1 MQDLTI
7 KLIQPSIKWH
17 DAATNR
23 KLLAEKLAQN
33 DQQVDL
39 IVLPE
44 MFTTGFTMET
54 TTQCEPEGGPTY
66 DWMIQMAEQSNSVI
80 TGSIIVE
87 SNGNMF
93 NRMLWAGPDGTV
105 SFYDKRHLFR
115 MAEENQSFS
124 QGNKIKT
131 FELKGWRIRPAIC
144 YDLRFPV
151 WCRNTVAGGG
161 LDYDIL
167 LLVANWPAARIQAW
181 DALLKARAIENQSYC
196 IGVNRVGMDGEGV
209 AYNGHSGC
217 YNYLGSQV
225 SYLAENES
233 VELCTLSKQELM
245 DYRGKFPAF
254 KDADKFVIES

>member
-1 MQDLTI
+1 M
-7 KLIQPSIKWH
+7 
-17 DAATNR
+17 
-23 KLLAEKLAQN
+23 
-33 DQQVDL
+33 
-39 IVLPE
+39 
-44 MFTTGFTMET
+44 
-54 TTQCEPEGGPTY
+54 
-66 DWMIQMAEQSNSVI
+66 
-80 TGSIIVE
+80 
-87 SNGNMF
+87 
-93 NRMLWAGPDGTV
+93 
-105 SFYDKRHLFR
+105 
-115 MAEENQSFS
+115 
-124 QGNKIKT
+124 
-131 FELKGWRIRPAIC
+131 
-144 YDLRFPV
+144 
-151 WCRNTVAGGG
+151 
-161 LDYDIL
+161 DYDIL